1 MGFFVLQ
8 EQNTEFSPKK
18 TFAILIYNYL
28 SVGTCRQITS
38 GWYLIISSNSLH
50 LLEDQSRASGGHTT
64 KLSFL
69 VPNAEIDKSINNLID
84 HKNSILRKRL
94 QKGMIE
100 IYANASNLLVSK
112 IYKQIRWKRLI
123 YVTWCIDRQS
133 K

>member
-1 MGFFVLQ
+1 M
-8 EQNTEFSPKK
+8 
-18 TFAILIYNYL
+18 FAIFIYDYL
-28 SVGTCRQITS
+28 SVGTCKQITS

-69 VPNAEIDKSINNLID
+69 VPNAEIDELID
-84 HKNSILRKRL
+84 SLIEYKKLILKKRL
-94 QKGMIE
+94 QKGMIKD
-100 IYANASNLLVSK
+100 ICNLLDSK
-112 IYKQIRWKRLI
+112 MNKKNRWKKLI